1 LQHLAVCNRI
11 EGMRTEAFRL
21 SDLEITVDKKGAKQ
35 FAKVS
40 YPIRYGRFSEIK
52 TPEYIF
58 QFNLNGEIKY
68 IRGRTRSWPH
78 PAEWLKRTDA
88 NDWVYY
94 SVGGYNGIFD
104 LIGEYYLPCF
114 PYPTNS
120 IWQYN
125 PFANSDIQK
134 ALAAW
139 SQLQGNLRTLA
150 THGMPSEI
158 RDSLGLIAGLGTDA
172 LRLKSKR
179 LHQIIGGR
187 VSVLPPDTRHVDYE
201 VIPLMIADG
210 CLYHCDFCCIKSRQ
224 VFNPRPKENIRE
236 QIRQL
241 QTFYGAN
248 LNNYSAVFLGNHDA
262 LAAGPELIRMA
273 ATEAYSAFQIG
284 TSHMENPALFL
295 FGSVDSLLK
304 GGRALPEVLNRLPY
318 YTYVNIGFESADSET
333 LARLKKPLAIDKI
346 KDAFRM
352 MLDINRSY
360 HNIEITANFLLGD
373 QLSPDHYR
381 SLIELVRSR
390 LDRFY
395 SKGALYLSPLNPD
408 RNQRAMIRKFV
419 EIKNWS
425 RLPTFLYL
433 IQRL

>member
-1 LQHLAVCNRI
+1 
-11 EGMRTEAFRL
+11 MRTEAFRL

-35 FAKVS
+35 FSKVS
-40 YPIRYGRFSEIK
+40 YPIRYGRVSEIK
-52 TPEYIF
+52 APEYIF

-68 IRGRTRSWPH
+68 IRGLTRSWPH

-94 SVGGYNGIFD
+94 SVGGYNGIFY
-104 LIGEYYLPCF
+104 LIGEYYLPCL

-134 ALAAW
+134 AMTAW

-150 THGMPSEI
+150 THGMPSKI
-158 RDSLGLIAGLGTDA
+158 RDSLGLIAGLDADA

-179 LHQIIGGR
+179 LHQILGAR

-224 VFNPRPKENIRE
+224 VFSPRPKANIRE

-248 LNNYSAVFLGNHDA
+248 LSNYSAVFLGNHDA

-273 ATEAYSAFQIG
+273 ATEAHSAFQIG
-284 TSHMENPALFL
+284 KSHMVNPALFL

-304 GGRALPEVLNRLPY
+304 GGSALAEVLNRLPY
-318 YTYVNIGFESADSET
+318 YTYVNIGFESADPET
-333 LARLKKPLAIDKI
+333 LARLKKPLEIHKI
-346 KDAFRM
+346 EDAFQM
-352 MLDINRSY
+352 MLDINRRY

-373 QLSPDHYR
+373 QLAPDHYR

-395 SKGALYLSPLNPD
+395 SKGALYLSPLNPG
-408 RNQRAMIRKFV
+408 RNHRALIRKFV
-419 EIKNWS
+419 EIKNLS